1 MRMWRDERATGRH
14 EQVARNT
21 TVCSAGLSSLKSGI
35 ESREFPV
42 TAFIVHLSQR
52 HLRKV
57 SEGIL
62 SCGGE

>member
-1 MRMWRDERATGRH
+1 MWRDECAASRH
-14 EQVARNT
+14 RQVARNT
-21 TVCSAGLSSLKSGI
+21 TVCIVGLLSLKSGI

-52 HLRKV
+52 HLKKV
-57 SEGIL
+57 SESIL